1 MSVRG
6 SVKNITP
13 RREIKPIKMLS
24 PRAVSVVGFKASG
37 KTRVVEA
44 LVRELT
50 RRGHRV
56 GTLKHTSDDVFLDTP
71 GKDTWRHREA
81 GSAATAILESGRG
94 AFFIDR
100 PMGVE
105 EAVEALGPIDFVVLE
120 GFKSLD
126 TVARIIVPRRR
137 EEIGELSNGLEVAI
151 SGPAVEG
158 LSVESEVQAIPL
170 DRVEEL
176 ADVVEKR
183 AFPMLPRMDCG
194 GVRIRGL
201 QGPRRGHSGGGGRR
215 GEVRGLL
222 PRGGSPEGQREA
234 CPHERLRAV
243 NDQERGDGPGEV
255 PEGGRGARNHRA

>member
-1 MSVRG
+1 
-6 SVKNITP
+6 
-13 RREIKPIKMLS
+13 MLS

-56 GTLKHTSDDVFLDTP
+56 GTLKHTSDDVVLDTP

-81 GSAATAILESGRG
+81 GSVATAILESGRG

-105 EAVEALGPIDFVVLE
+105 EAVEVLGTIDFVVLE

-126 TVARIIVPRRR
+126 TVARVIVPRER
-137 EEIGELSNGLEVAI
+137 EEIGELSNGLEIAI

-158 LSVESEVQAIPL
+158 LSVESEVPAIPL
-170 DRVEEL
+170 DRAEGL
-176 ADVVEKR
+176 ADVVEEK
-183 AFPMLPRMDCG
+183 AFPLLPRMDCG
-194 GVRIRGL
+194 GCGYEDCRSLAEAIVAGEADAERCVGYS
-201 QGPRRGHSGGGGRR
+201 PGG
-215 GEVRGLL
+215 V
-222 PRGGSPEGQREA
+222 
-234 CPHERLRAV
+234 RLRINGRLVPMNAFV
-243 NDQERGDGPGEV
+243 RSTTKNVVMGLVRSLKGVEEPDNIELEIRAGEERDG
-255 PEGGRGARNHRA
+255 